1 MRPGDR
7 DAIEHHQ
14 GLDSYGLEERAVFD
28 LPQALGTCIL
38 GLAGKPLAQT
48 HDSGRE
54 VGARLGGTRRIAI
67 NCADDQGIGGIVQC
81 VVRRDGTNHGEQR
94 SSLRRGER
102 AQFHGPGARRQQRGQ
117 RTAERNHPGQYA
129 HSTHERA
136 AINAL
141 HRTGMRFHFKRV
153 CLVQLTDSTH
163 SEQEPAVQRTG
174 GQSPLRYSSPMKY
187 ETRLIWILT
196 ITFGFVFLDRNAAS
210 FLMPLIASDLH
221 FSNSQVGLVASALS
235 FTWAIAAFLGGAYS
249 DRTGNRKSFLLIAV
263 VAFSLCSF
271 ASGLAASFATL
282 LAARLLMGLFE
293 GPILPICQSLVAIE
307 SSAGKRGNNMG
318 VMQNFGSNLLGSFVA
333 PLALVAIASA
343 FHWRWAFFVAGVP
356 GLIMAAVIAKFVRQP
371 AATIV
376 PTGGSAQAPAPA
388 PPGET
393 GMGYREMLRHRNL
406 WLCMVMAIFMVAWM
420 VLGWAFLPLFFTK
433 VRHISNGEM
442 SVLMSVL
449 GVSAASFSFVVPRLS
464 DRFGRR
470 PIIVIFN
477 FVGLLV
483 PFAALYFRGSDFI
496 LGALIFFGWS
506 ASGTFPLFMGT
517 VPSETIPARYVATS
531 LGMGVGLGEILG
543 GVGAPAISGRAADHY
558 GLQAPLMIMAFCA
571 IVGTV
576 LALFLRETAPIRSDP
591 RFAQ

>member
-1 MRPGDR
+1 
-7 DAIEHHQ
+7 
-14 GLDSYGLEERAVFD
+14 
-28 LPQALGTCIL
+28 
-38 GLAGKPLAQT
+38 
-48 HDSGRE
+48 
-54 VGARLGGTRRIAI
+54 
-67 NCADDQGIGGIVQC
+67 
-81 VVRRDGTNHGEQR
+81 
-94 SSLRRGER
+94 
-102 AQFHGPGARRQQRGQ
+102 
-117 RTAERNHPGQYA
+117 
-129 HSTHERA
+129 
-136 AINAL
+136 
-141 HRTGMRFHFKRV
+141 
-153 CLVQLTDSTH
+153 
-163 SEQEPAVQRTG
+163 
-174 GQSPLRYSSPMKY
+174 MKY
-187 ETRLIWILT
+187 ETRLIWVLT

-221 FSNSQVGLVASALS
+221 FNNSQVGLVASALS
-235 FTWAIAAFLGGAYS
+235 FTWAVAAFLGGAYS

-271 ASGLAASFATL
+271 ASGLAVSFATL
-282 LAARLLMGLFE
+282 FAARLLMGLFE

-356 GLIMAAVIAKFVRQP
+356 GLIMAVLIAKFVRQP
-371 AATIV
+371 AATIEPAGV
-376 PTGGSAQAPAPA
+376 SAQTPTP
-388 PPGET
+388 T

-406 WLCMVMAIFMVAWM
+406 WICMVMAIFMVAWM
-420 VLGWAFLPLFFTK
+420 VLGWAFLPLFYTK

-449 GVSAASFSFVVPRLS
+449 GISAAFFSFVVPRLS

-483 PFAALYFRGSDFI
+483 PFAALYFGGSLFM
-496 LGALIFFGWS
+496 LGALIFVGWS

-531 LGMGVGLGEILG
+531 LGMVVGLGEILG
-543 GVGAPAISGRAADHY
+543 GVSAPAIAGRAADLY
-558 GLQAPLMIMAFCA
+558 GLQAPVVIMAACA
-571 IVGTV
+571 IVGTL
-576 LALFLRETAPIRSDP
+576 LALFLRETAPIRLARTSAGGLSGAD
-591 RFAQ
+591 RQT